1 MKTVYIVDLI
11 GKHCGMHYYINSF
24 IKEIQRVSDVQVEI
38 LSNFNC
44 EGKNPFLV
52 DHYEGNTLQKGL
64 KFLYNYLKLIWF
76 CLTRRKSVVVFMNY
90 GDLLEILTL
99 PFICLTHHIIDV
111 HEAIAQ
117 SKDSSNFHKKCF
129 TYLYSKRVKTV
140 IYHSDRANN
149 MLSQLGY
156 SGERMFVP
164 HFRYEI
170 SRDYNAN
177 NIDDEVRSAISNDRV
192 NLLFFGN
199 LTKEK
204 GIDIL
209 LSSVNI
215 LSLETKKQLNVII
228 AGKNID
234 DSVYSVKPYDD
245 VSVNLF
251 VRHIS
256 DDELNFFYSKC
267 QAIAMPYRKTSQSGV
282 LEMAFFHK
290 LPVIAT
296 RIPYFEKTLGEFP
309 SFGELAG
316 SSPEEYAQALK
327 IFVMKQTTAN
337 DGYYNAE
344 DYGKYLHRSE
354 VDLFLDKFVQYIK

>member
-1 MKTVYIVDLI
+1 MKTIYIVDLI

-24 IKEIQRVSDVQVEI
+24 IKEIQRVSDAQVVI
-38 LSNFNC
+38 LSNFNS
-44 EGKNPFLV
+44 EGKKPFLV
-52 DHYEGNTLQKGL
+52 DHYEGNTLQKGF

-76 CLTRRKSVVVFMNY
+76 CLTHRKSVVVFMDY

-99 PFICLTHHIIDV
+99 SFICLTHHIIDV

-117 SKDSSNFHKKCF
+117 SKDASSFHKRCF
-129 TYLYSKRVKTV
+129 TYLYSKRVKTI

-149 MLSQLGY
+149 MLTQLGY

-170 SRDYNAN
+170 SRDYNQS
-177 NIDDEVRSAISNDRV
+177 NINEEVQSSIINDRV

-204 GIDIL
+204 GVDIL
-209 LSSVNI
+209 LSSVN
-215 LSLETKKQLNVII
+215 LLPVETKKRLNVII

-234 DSVYSVKPYDD
+234 DSVYSVKPSEDA
-245 VSVNLF
+245 SVKLF

-296 RIPYFEKTLGEFP
+296 KIPYFEKTLGEFP

-316 SSPEEYAQALK
+316 CSPEEYAQALVA
-327 IFVMKQTTAN
+327 FVTKQTTVA
-337 DGYYNAE
+337 DGYYVAD
-344 DYGKYLHRSE
+344 DYSRYLHRSE
-354 VDLFLDKFVQYIK
+354 VDLFLEKFVQYIK